1 MSKVSQIN
9 NIFSHLNNIKPF
21 RLSKNG
27 IPTNIFTKVGEEQ
40 EIRTDIEISNS
51 GMFNHNN
58 SIKIKIK
65 KGKKA
70 KKEETIQ
77 IQLTKSQN
85 KEILYKMK
93 K

>member
-9 NIFSHLNNIKPF
+9 NIFSHLNNKKPF

-40 EIRTDIEISNS
+40 DIRTDIEINNS

-65 KGKKA
+65 KGKKG
-70 KKEETIQ
+70 EERRDNPNSINEES
-77 IQLTKSQN
+77 K
-85 KEILYKMK
+85 
-93 K
+93 